1 MSDGSPSS
9 TTAPAVTIEEIPST
23 SVPTLRE
30 DQIQN
35 AVSFL
40 SHPKVRSSP
49 MDQKRQFL
57 ERKGLTEAEIAEA
70 VRRVPAE
77 PAAPAQPSTPPSP
90 PAYYGQA
97 PPAQQQLVPAG
108 PPQPQ
113 PVRWSHALLGAAFVA
128 AGAYALKVL
137 LWPYVQDAVAKW
149 RASQHAA
156 EERAAQQAQRTE
168 ALAEAIREQTSELR
182 GTVELLQKLTSTLE
196 QTQAAAQRDAE
207 ARLRAPESVTLA
219 DLRAELR
226 TLATTLRSSNG
237 GAREDEGL
245 RSELDSIKKLLL
257 ANGGARAADTAERP
271 QVPASSAGPA
281 HPASY
286 MEVLEMLEKG
296 ETPPGIRTDIDDKA
310 PNPEQAVPT
319 PRMPV
324 PRKPEAS
331 SRAGEAASQPESASV
346 TQPPASVASSST
358 DRSPLRGLRSATSI
372 YEAASMP
379 TIAQAG
385 VIAGQLGS
393 APSSARAEAGTISN
407 VAADASAMDAS
418 SPLRGWQAPP
428 LPQASLTL

>member
-1 MSDGSPSS
+1 
-9 TTAPAVTIEEIPST
+9 
-23 SVPTLRE
+23 
-30 DQIQN
+30 
-35 AVSFL
+35 
-40 SHPKVRSSP
+40 

-77 PAAPAQPSTPPSP
+77 PAAPAQPSTSGAVVPAQPAQP

-226 TLATTLRSSNG
+226 TLATTLRYDMVLCKVPDICVWVEAISG
-237 GAREDEGL
+237 GDY
-245 RSELDSIKKLLL
+245 DSDVTDIHTLLSTL
-257 ANGGARAADTAERP
+257 QIQQRRRPRRRGP
-271 QVPASSAGPA
+271 QV
-281 HPASY
+281 
-286 MEVLEMLEKG
+286 
-296 ETPPGIRTDIDDKA
+296 
-310 PNPEQAVPT
+310 
-319 PRMPV
+319 
-324 PRKPEAS
+324 
-331 SRAGEAASQPESASV
+331 
-346 TQPPASVASSST
+346 
-358 DRSPLRGLRSATSI
+358 
-372 YEAASMP
+372 
-379 TIAQAG
+379 
-385 VIAGQLGS
+385 
-393 APSSARAEAGTISN
+393 
-407 VAADASAMDAS
+407 
-418 SPLRGWQAPP
+418 
-428 LPQASLTL
+428 